1 MYCPLACH
9 FCSKSFQNKIKQIQY
24 RSLKLITN
32 DYNSDY
38 KFLPNETGNSAMEIK
53 RLRTHAFEI
62 FKTLNSLN
70 PTFMKDIFNFS
81 PYRTHRKHDIFPHSR
96 DTSNYG
102 GRSLR
107 ALGPQTWNFLPE
119 NIKSTTS
126 MIIFKDFIKDWLGSK
141 CKCKLC
147 LWIVLLH
154 TE

>member
-70 PTFMKDIFNFS
+70 PTFMKDIF
-81 PYRTHRKHDIFPHSR
+81 I
-96 DTSNYG
+96 
-102 GRSLR
+102 SLHIV
-107 ALGPQTWNFLPE
+107 LTG
-119 NIKSTTS
+119 S
-126 MIIFKDFIKDWLGSK
+126 MIYFHTVEIHQIMVVEASE
-141 CKCKLC
+141 
-147 LWIVLLH
+147 LLDH
-154 TE
+154 KPGTSYQKILNPLLL